1 MPVILACVDASRY
14 APAVC
19 DHASWFAGRMQA
31 EIVVLNVVEDAG
43 APDRPRQRRARS
55 GLLEEAAERLA
66 HEGAPAARPLELP
79 GVFPDTAMELVASS
93 DVVVLGKR
101 GTRTEQNRRRLGGA
115 IGPIVRTSQRPIC
128 LVSQVFLPITR
139 ALVLLDADPGHRRT
153 TDLVAAHPALEDLD
167 IDVVLMSD
175 GAPGAAH
182 KLEWARSRL
191 GASGA
196 EVFSLATQRPD
207 QAASLYMQ
215 SRGSDLLIMSREVA
229 LAGLGIEQS
238 MGDFADESLWAW
250 RTPVLI
256 C

>member
-31 EIVVLNVVEDAG
+31 EIVVLNVVEDAE
-43 APDRPRQRRARS
+43 APQQERHAPART
-55 GLLEEAAERLA
+55 GLMEQAIDRLA
-66 HEGAPAARPLELP
+66 HEGAVAARPLELP
-79 GVFPDTAMELVASS
+79 GVFPDAAMELVASS

-101 GTRTEQNRRRLGGA
+101 GTRTEENRRRLGGA
-115 IGPIVRTSQRPIC
+115 IGPIVRASPRPIC

-139 ALVLLDADPGHRRT
+139 ALVLMDADPDHRRT
-153 TDLVAAHPALEDLD
+153 TELVAAHPALEDLD

-175 GAPGAAH
+175 GAPGAAQ
-182 KLEWARSRL
+182 KLEWARRKL
-191 GASGA
+191 DASGA
-196 EVFSLATQRPD
+196 EVFPLATQRPD
-207 QAASLYMQ
+207 KAASLYMQ
-215 SRGSDLLIMSREVA
+215 NRGSDLLIMSREVA
-229 LAGLGIEQS
+229 LAGLGFEETV
-238 MGDFADESLWAW
+238 GDFADESLWAW